1 MIRKKKK
8 IKKRSVWRTLFLSSL
23 ALLILISFVIFLI
36 FSNWQIAKRREEL
49 GERVKNL
56 KRELDL
62 LTKRN
67 QELKRGLSQIQEQEY
82 WEKKLYEQGYK
93 KPGEE
98 VVVVLPPEEKE
109 IEEKKEEKKFWQ
121 KILDS
126 FFSKRE

>member
-1 MIRKKKK
+1 MIRKKKR
-8 IKKRSVWRTLFLSSL
+8 IKKRSVWKTVFFSSL
-23 ALLILISFVIFLI
+23 TLLILIFFVIFLT

-49 GERVKNL
+49 GEKVKNL
-56 KRELDL
+56 KKELDL

-98 VVVVLPPEEKE
+98 VVVVLPPEEKK